1 MFERFFST
9 SKVVFGAPHTFGWVR
24 CSALDANDLEAW
36 ERPDGRKVRLPR
48 GARLDKEAV
57 AVNRYCY
64 DRGRGWPPIDATGD
78 GPDDV
83 GVEGFDS
90 SLSFL

>member
-1 MFERFFST
+1 MAERFGSR
-9 SKVVFGAPHTFGWVR
+9 VAHDWHGY
-24 CSALDANDLEAW
+24 
-36 ERPDGRKVRLPR
+36 
-48 GARLDKEAV
+48 EAV
-57 AVNRYCY
+57 TANRYCY

-83 GVEGFDS
+83 GVEGFDT

>member
-1 MFERFFST
+1 MAERCGSRAAHDWC
-9 SKVVFGAPHTFGWVR
+9 GY
-24 CSALDANDLEAW
+24 
-36 ERPDGRKVRLPR
+36 
-48 GARLDKEAV
+48 EAV
-57 AVNRYCY
+57 AANRYCY